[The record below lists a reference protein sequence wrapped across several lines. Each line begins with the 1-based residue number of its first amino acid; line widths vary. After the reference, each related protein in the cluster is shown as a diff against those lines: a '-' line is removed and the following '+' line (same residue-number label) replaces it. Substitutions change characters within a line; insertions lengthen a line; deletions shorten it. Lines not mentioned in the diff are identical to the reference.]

1 MAKQEKEKVQ
11 KVKKPLYK
19 KWWFWVIVVCVIG
32 AAGSGT
38 SGDEKD
44 KKPSAS
50 QTETQ
55 TPAPSEI
62 QEPETTPEASPA
74 GSETTPDIEGESQEP
89 VETSGNEPVESVP
102 EISEADKEAAIALDA
117 EIYAICIKA
126 EQDYKDFLALVS
138 TEGTSNLDAYNAA
151 KTLKENL
158 TDYNYRQL
166 SKITGSD
173 LDEFDEYKQNAN
185 LYIFVMSE
193 AADAAMK
200 YLDDAKTSNLSA
212 YQEAT
217 ENVSNYS
224 LPLVASR
231 MTFLSASG
239 LSDDE
244 VYSAMGVSDSE

>member
-1 MAKQEKEKVQ
+1 MAKKENEQ

-19 KWWFWVIVVCVIG
+19 KWWFWVIVVCIIG
-32 AAGSGT
+32 AAGSGM
-38 SGDEKD
+38 SGDD
-44 KKPSAS
+44 KADKPSTS

-55 TPAPSEI
+55 TPNLSEI
-62 QEPETTPEASPA
+62 QEPEATPEAGPA
-74 GSETTPDIEGESQEP
+74 DSENTPEQEGESQEP
-89 VETSGNEPVESVP
+89 AETSGGEPTENAP

-117 EIYAICIKA
+117 EVYAICIKA

-138 TEGTSNLDAYNAA
+138 AEGTSSLDAYNAA

-166 SKITGSD
+166 SKIEGSD

-185 LYIFVMSE
+185 LYLFVMSE
-193 AADAAMK
+193 VADAAMK

>member
-1 MAKQEKEKVQ
+1 M
-11 KVKKPLYK
+11 
-19 KWWFWVIVVCVIG
+19 
-32 AAGSGT
+32 
-38 SGDEKD
+38 
-44 KKPSAS
+44 
-50 QTETQ
+50 
-55 TPAPSEI
+55 
-62 QEPETTPEASPA
+62 
-74 GSETTPDIEGESQEP
+74 
-89 VETSGNEPVESVP
+89 ESVP

-193 AADAAMK
+193 VADAAMK

>member
-1 MAKQEKEKVQ
+1 MSKKE

-19 KWWFWVIVVCVIG
+19 KWWFWVIVVSLVG
-32 AAGSGT
+32 GVGSGL
-38 SGDEKD
+38 SGGG
-44 KKPSAS
+44 KPAAQPPAG

-55 TPAPSEI
+55 APASTQEPSETPEGGPSEAT
-62 QEPETTPEASPA
+62 QEP
-74 GSETTPDIEGESQEP
+74 EGESQEP
-89 VETSGNEPVESVP
+89 LEISGNEPAESKP
-102 EISEADKEAAIALDA
+102 EISDGDKEAAIALDA
-117 EIYAICIKA
+117 EIYAVCIKA

-151 KTLKENL
+151 KTLKDNL

-166 SKITGSD
+166 SEITGST
-173 LDEFDEYKQNAN
+173 LDEFSQYKQNAN
-185 LYIFVMSE
+185 LYIYVMSE
-193 AADAAMK
+193 VADAAMT

-212 YQEAT
+212 YQTAA

-224 LPLVASR
+224 LALVASR

-244 VYSAMGVSDSE
+244 IYSAMGVSTSE

>member
-1 MAKQEKEKVQ
+1 MVKKENGQ
-11 KVKKPLYK
+11 KAKKPLYK
-19 KWWFWVIVVCVIG
+19 KWWFWVIVVSLVG
-32 AAGSGT
+32 AAGSGL
-38 SGDEKD
+38 SGGNKAEG
-44 KKPSAS
+44 PSAS

-74 GSETTPDIEGESQEP
+74 VSATTPETEGENQEP
-89 VETSGNEPVESVP
+89 VEAPENEPAESAP
-102 EISEADKEAAIALDA
+102 EIPEADKEAAIALDA
-117 EIYAICIKA
+117 EIYEICIKA
-126 EQDYKDFLALVS
+126 EQDYKDFLSLVS
-138 TEGTSNLDAYNAA
+138 TEGTSSLDAYNAA
-151 KTLKENL
+151 KALKENL

-166 SKITGSD
+166 SKIEGSD

-185 LYIFVMSE
+185 LYLFVMSE
-193 AADAAMK
+193 VADAAMK